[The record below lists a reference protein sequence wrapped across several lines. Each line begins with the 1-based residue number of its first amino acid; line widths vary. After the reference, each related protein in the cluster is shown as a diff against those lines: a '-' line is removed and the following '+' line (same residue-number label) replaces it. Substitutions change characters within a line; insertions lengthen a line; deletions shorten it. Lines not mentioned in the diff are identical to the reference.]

1 MATRFLQLN
10 ESKSE
15 VVSEGYD
22 TEHYLVHVGIYFP
35 FEYVSNLFSLKK
47 NCTVQKFVASK
58 SC

>member
-22 TEHYLVHVGIYFP
+22 TEHYLVHVGMYFP

-47 NCTVQKFVASK
+47 KKLYRSK
-58 SC
+58 VCRK